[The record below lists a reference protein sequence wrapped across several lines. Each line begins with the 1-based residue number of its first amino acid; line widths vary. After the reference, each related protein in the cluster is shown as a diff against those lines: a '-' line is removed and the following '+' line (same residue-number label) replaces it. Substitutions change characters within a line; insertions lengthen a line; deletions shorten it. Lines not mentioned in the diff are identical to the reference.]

1 MRIEHELLIDA
12 PVDTVWA
19 LTVDVERWP
28 EITPTITTVTRLDD
42 RPLGVGGQARIKQPG
57 QRSRVWTV
65 TRLDAPHRFEWE
77 AAMGPVRMRGGHQLE
92 AEGDRCCNRLSL
104 ELTGFASGLFGRL
117 AHRTLRSAI
126 TRENEGFK
134 AAAETA
140 AERRERDS
148 PARE

>member
-28 EITPTITTVTRLDD
+28 DITPTMTTVTRLDD
-42 RPLGVGGQARIKQPG
+42 RPFGVGGEARVKQPG
-57 QRSRVWTV
+57 QRTRVWTV
-65 TRLDAPHRFEWE
+65 TRFEAPHHFEWD
-77 AAMGPVRMRGGHQLE
+77 ATMGPIRMRGGHHLQ
-92 AEGDRCCNRLSL
+92 AEGDQCRNRLSL

-117 AHRTLRSAI
+117 ARRALRSAI

-134 AAAETA
+134 AAAEVA
-140 AERRERDS
+140 ATPPERR
-148 PARE
+148 